1 MDDEQKQEETN
12 QSDDQNDLSDD
23 NQPDQSENSELTNL
37 EKKANEYLD
46 GWRRAKADYLNLKK
60 ETEKR
65 QAEIIQF
72 SNAALLAELIP
83 IYNNFK
89 LAWQHVPVDQQKEG
103 WVIGFEHIKNQMTD
117 FLKNLGIEEIKTVG
131 EKFNP
136 DIHEALIHE
145 AQEGFESD
153 VVFAEVTPG
162 YTLHGKVLQPAK
174 VKVAK

>member
-1 MDDEQKQEETN
+1 MDDEQIQTD
-12 QSDDQNDLSDD
+12 QSQIDDSQLDDSQND
-23 NQPDQSENSELTNL
+23 QPVDSEIIVL

-145 AQEGFESD
+145 AQEGFEPD